1 MRVAGSF
8 VKESEIRY
16 PDEMNEKKF
25 VRIVTHDDFDG
36 VVSAALCSLANR
48 IDDFRFSG
56 PVSILEPGLEVGA
69 DTIVCD
75 LPHHPAAG
83 LWFDHHIGNLE
94 DYRLKGGDP
103 EAVRDTF
110 REEKSCARVVYR
122 YYREQGFAFPEFM
135 DATVEEADTV
145 DSFDYQD
152 LEDWRRETPGKI
164 LSDTLRITF
173 RSRGER
179 NRYMRHL
186 IRRIREAS
194 LEEVMSDREVRD
206 KARLYREMEDKS
218 RSLIERMASFRPE
231 DPDQEVILLDTTA
244 LKHSPYIIK
253 SLAFLSHP
261 KALAVLEVKSLF
273 RQKRKTNDL
282 GFSMSLSPS
291 LEVASSGK
299 DVGEIMRSL
308 NMGDGHRGAGAG
320 RVQCR
325 SKAEMMKQKER
336 ILQEILGMWRSQPN
350 AAPVAESSREGPSE

>member
-1 MRVAGSF
+1 M
-8 VKESEIRY
+8 
-16 PDEMNEKKF
+16 DEKNYAK
-25 VRIVTHDDFDG
+25 IVTHDDFDG

-48 IDDFRFSG
+48 IDNFLFSG
-56 PVSILEPGLEVGA
+56 PVSILDTGLEIGA

-103 EAVRDTF
+103 EAVRETF

-122 YYREQGFAFPEFM
+122 YYRERGVDFPEFIG
-135 DATVEEADTV
+135 ATVDEADTV

-152 LEDWRRETPGKI
+152 LEDWQRETPGKT

-173 RSRGER
+173 RSRGDR

-186 IRRIREAS
+186 IRRIREAP
-194 LEEVMSDREVRD
+194 LEDLLSDPEVRE
-206 KARLYREMEDKS
+206 KALLYKEMEEKS
-218 RSLIERMASFRPE
+218 RSLIEKMAAFHPE
-231 DPDQEVILLDTTA
+231 DPDGEVILLDTTV

-291 LEVASSGK
+291 LEVAASGK

-320 RVQCR
+320 RIQCR

-336 ILQEILGMWRSQPN
+336 ILQEILGMWQEQPI
-350 AAPVAESSREGPSE
+350 AAGTS